1 MRLALVLLVAIAACK
16 KGDPV
21 KCDNACRNY
30 AQLTYWHQHDQ
41 EIAAAPPEQRDALR
55 QKLLADFTRGME
67 RGLDLCTTKCVDA
80 NYDKDVDCWTNAKTY
95 EQLQKCKE

>member
-1 MRLALVLLVAIAACK
+1 MRLALALLLAIASCK

-30 AQLTYWHQHDQ
+30 AQLKFWHDH
-41 EIAAAPPEQRDALR
+41 EPEVTAAPPEQRDAVR

-80 NYDKDVDCWTNAKTY
+80 NNDKDVTCWTNAKSY
-95 EQLQKCKE
+95 AQLEKCNE

>member
-1 MRLALVLLVAIAACK
+1 MRLALVLLIAIAACK

-21 KCDNACRNY
+21 KCDTACRNY
-30 AQLTYWHQHDQ
+30 AQLKFWHQHEP
-41 EIAAAPPEQRDALR
+41 EIAAASPEQRDAVR

-80 NYDKDVDCWTNAKTY
+80 NYDKDVTCWTNAKTY
-95 EQLQKCKE
+95 DQLHKCDD